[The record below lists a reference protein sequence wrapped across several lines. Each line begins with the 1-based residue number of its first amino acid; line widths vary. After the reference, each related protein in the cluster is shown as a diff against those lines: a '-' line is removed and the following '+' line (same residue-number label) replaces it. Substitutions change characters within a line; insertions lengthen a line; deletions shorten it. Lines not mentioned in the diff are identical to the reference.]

1 MIGMEQTIYKII
13 YKEDSVMYDVACIGI
28 FVADCIAKTVDKL
41 PEPGKLG
48 LIDSLNLYTGGC
60 AMNAAVD
67 MKKLGADVALL
78 GMVGNDGFGS
88 FLTGELKKLGF
99 TTDGIKVSDTDAT
112 SASVVLVDPSG
123 ERTFLHCLGSNGKFT
138 DTDVNFDVI
147 ADSKVVFVA
156 GTMLMPDFDGEPCA
170 RVLKKCKEMGKITVL
185 DSAWDDTGRWMDVL
199 RPCMPYIDYFIPSID
214 EARMFA
220 NGLEKVEDIADYFF
234 DLGVQHVAIKVGK
247 DGCYVRE
254 SKEAK
259 GVTLPTYLGIKP
271 ADTTGAGDS
280 FCSGF
285 LYGLT
290 HGMDMVES
298 ARFANAVA
306 THCVMAVGA
315 STGIRPY
322 AEIKKF
328 MDENQPG

>member
-1 MIGMEQTIYKII
+1 
-13 YKEDSVMYDVACIGI
+13 MYDVACIGI
-28 FVADCIAKTVDKL
+28 FVADCIAKTVDKI
-41 PEPGKLG
+41 PERGKLG
-48 LIDSLNLYTGGC
+48 LIDSLKLYTGGC
-60 AMNAAVD
+60 AMNAGVD
-67 MKKLGADVALL
+67 MKKLGANVALL

-88 FLTGELKKLGF
+88 FMLEEVKRLGMS
-99 TTDGIKVSDTDAT
+99 TEGIKISDEYAT
-112 SASVVLVDPSG
+112 SASAVLVDGGG
-123 ERTFLHCLGSNGKFT
+123 ERTFLHSLGANAHFT

-147 ADSKVVFVA
+147 RDAKVVFVA
-156 GTMLMPDFDGEPCA
+156 GTMLMPNFDGEPCA

-220 NGLEKVEDIADYFF
+220 EGREDVKDIADYFF
-234 DLGVQHVAIKVGK
+234 DLGAKHVAIKVGK

-254 SKEAK
+254 TKESE
-259 GVTLPTYLGIKP
+259 GITMPTYLGIKP

-290 HGMDMVES
+290 HGMSMTES
-298 ARFANAVA
+298 AQFANAVA
-306 THCVMAVGA
+306 THCVMEVGA

-322 AEIKKF
+322 AEIIKF
-328 MDENQPG
+328 MEENQPG

>member
-1 MIGMEQTIYKII
+1 
-13 YKEDSVMYDVACIGI
+13 MYDVACIGI
-28 FVADCIAKTVDKL
+28 FVADCIAKTVDKI
-41 PEPGKLG
+41 PERGKLG

-60 AMNAAVD
+60 AMNAAAD
-67 MKKLGADVALL
+67 MKKLGADVALI

-88 FLTGELKKLGF
+88 FMLGEVNKLGIP
-99 TTDGIKVSDTDAT
+99 TDGIKVSNDYAT
-112 SASVVLVDPSG
+112 SASAVLVDGGG
-123 ERTFLHCLGSNGKFT
+123 ERTFLHSLGCNAHFT
-138 DTDVNFDVI
+138 DSDVNYDVI
-147 ADSKVVFVA
+147 RDAKVVFVA
-156 GTMLMPDFDGEPCA
+156 GTMLMPNFDGEPCA

-220 NGLEKVEDIADYFF
+220 GGREDVKDIADYFF
-234 DLGVQHVAIKVGK
+234 DLGAKHVAIKVGK

-254 SKEAK
+254 TKDSE
-259 GVTLPTYLGIKP
+259 GITLPTYLGFKP
-271 ADTTGAGDS
+271 VDTTGAGDS

-290 HGMDMVES
+290 HGMNMAES
-298 ARFANAVA
+298 AQLANAVA

-315 STGIRPY
+315 STGIRSFE
-322 AEIKKF
+322 EIQQF
-328 MDENQPG
+328 MKENQAG

>member
-1 MIGMEQTIYKII
+1 
-13 YKEDSVMYDVACIGI
+13 
-28 FVADCIAKTVDKL
+28 
-41 PEPGKLG
+41 
-48 LIDSLNLYTGGC
+48 
-60 AMNAAVD
+60 MNAAVD

-254 SKEAK
+254 TKEAE
-259 GVTLPTYLGIKP
+259 GVTIPTYLGIKP